1 MIHSWPRE
9 AFVQVYDQSDRRSLR
24 HTVLS
29 LYPKQPADHRICRHA
44 GRFRG
49 YIRDERSERRE
60 RLVLARSANYE
71 LLRVHECTYLEDF
84 VRSSEADPREETDG
98 LPADAFR
105 GRVTEDGEV

>member
-1 MIHSWPRE
+1 
-9 AFVQVYDQSDRRSLR
+9 
-24 HTVLS
+24 
-29 LYPKQPADHRICRHA
+29 
-44 GRFRG
+44 
-49 YIRDERSERRE
+49 
-60 RLVLARSANYE
+60 LVLARSANYE